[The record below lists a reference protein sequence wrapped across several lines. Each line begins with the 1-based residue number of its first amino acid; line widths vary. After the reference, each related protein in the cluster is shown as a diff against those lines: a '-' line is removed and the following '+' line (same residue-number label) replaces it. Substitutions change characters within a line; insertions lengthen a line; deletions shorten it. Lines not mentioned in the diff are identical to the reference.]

1 MEIPTLESEIEG
13 IQDQAIKTLVKEVLK
28 RVPDYNWTLPSSS
41 TGKYHPLRDR
51 AAYGNTYHTKDV
63 VKFGLIIA
71 DSKGYYIGADK
82 PEDRLMVDKVRAA
95 GILHDCAKY
104 GLAKYHTQ
112 YTLNDHPA
120 LAADLILSMGSPFI
134 ISFTPEKIQ
143 TVDKFLMEEIAN
155 AVRRHTGRW
164 GNPKPETELDWIIH
178 LADNVASKNY

>member
-13 IQDQAIKTLVKEVLK
+13 IQDQSIKTLVKEVLK
-28 RVPDYNWTLPSSS
+28 RVPEYNWTLPSSS

-71 DSKGYYIGADK
+71 DSKGYYIGADS

-112 YTLNDHPA
+112 YTLNDHPNI
-120 LAADLILSMGSPFI
+120 AATLIFEVGRS
-134 ISFTPEKIQ
+134 
-143 TVDKFLMEEIAN
+143 LMPQIYEVHLLEIVE

>member
-13 IQDQAIKTLVKEVLK
+13 IQDQSIKTLVKEVLK
-28 RVPDYNWTLPSSS
+28 RVPEYNWTLPSSS

-63 VKFGLIIA
+63 VKFALVIA

-82 PEDRLMVDKVRAA
+82 PEDRLMVDKVRCAA
-95 GILHDCAKY
+95 ILHDCAKY

-120 LAADLILSMGSPFI
+120 IAADLIAA
-134 ISFTPEKIQ
+134 
-143 TVDKFLMEEIAN
+143 VDTEYNRDIAD